1 MVIKTLDMVEA
12 NSEQEAG
19 AAGGEGEVGE
29 GGGGVV
35 GEGTPVEGLSREE
48 SVDKD
53 VGTIVMKGD
62 VRGDEG
68 AGVCVCVCVCVCG
81 YIYSCEEH
89 RHCYVCVRARVRVR
103 VRVAARSAVTAAGQ
117 EPVCVC
123 VRMYIC
129 IYRYSSEEYRRCSRG
144 RALAR
149 TLHGP

>member
-1 MVIKTLDMVEA
+1 MSSNAGTMVIKTLDMVEA

-68 AGVCVCVCVCVCG
+68 AGVCVCVCVCVCVDI
-81 YIYSCEEH
+81 YI
-89 RHCYVCVRARVRVR
+89 
-103 VRVAARSAVTAAGQ
+103 AARSIVTAMCVCARAC
-117 EPVCVC
+117 VCVC
-123 VRMYIC
+123 V
-129 IYRYSSEEYRRCSRG
+129 
-144 RALAR
+144 
-149 TLHGP
+149 